1 MSVNGVTTYMN
12 IKISEKWADS
22 NDPFGPGGLKGREG
36 ITDLKARDYIGVGC
50 AIIFC

>member
-22 NDPFGPGGLKGREG
+22 NDLSGPGGLKWREG